1 MKLPDTV
8 VSFTLLDGANTSKDE
23 LKLVLSLDNNLPLKQ
38 LSHHEKVFLRNLQY
52 PVNPLENFM

>member
-1 MKLPDTV
+1 MKLPETA

-38 LSHHEKVFLRNLQY
+38 LTHH
-52 PVNPLENFM
+52 